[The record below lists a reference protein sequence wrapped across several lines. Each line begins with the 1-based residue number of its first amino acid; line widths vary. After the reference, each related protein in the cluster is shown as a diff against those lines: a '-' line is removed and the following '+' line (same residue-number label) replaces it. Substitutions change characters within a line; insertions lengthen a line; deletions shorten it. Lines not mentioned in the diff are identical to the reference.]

1 MLKKISLF
9 LFISINFLSYPQNIP
24 LIVQSQK
31 YIFNTI
37 AKDINSYMPN
47 NVEILV
53 YKIQLLNGEAKLED
67 DINNKF
73 IEILSSLQGKYK
85 FNITSEKE
93 IIEKY
98 KNNKEID
105 LSFLDKHDEV
115 EYTAFGKMLNIDAII
130 ISSVTIMDKKTKKIW
145 DSSNMKFIEKQ
156 IALFQGTA
164 FNTDTN
170 AVIYRFSY
178 YFYF

>member
-1 MLKKISLF
+1 
-9 LFISINFLSYPQNIP
+9 
-24 LIVQSQK
+24 
-31 YIFNTI
+31 
-37 AKDINSYMPN
+37 
-47 NVEILV
+47 
-53 YKIQLLNGEAKLED
+53 
-67 DINNKF
+67 
-73 IEILSSLQGKYK
+73 
-85 FNITSEKE
+85 
-93 IIEKY
+93 
-98 KNNKEID
+98 
-105 LSFLDKHDEV
+105 
-115 EYTAFGKMLNIDAII
+115 MLNIDAII